1 MREQTLVLIKPD
13 AYERNLANQILDI
26 YKDNGL
32 VIKEKKTLKATR
44 ELASKHYAEHK
55 DKPYFNELIDYIT
68 RSPIMAIII
77 EGEDAIKRVR
87 ALNGNTNPNLAERGT
102 IRRLYAL
109 SKNENSVH
117 GSDCLDSAKRE
128 IGIWFN

>member
-1 MREQTLVLIKPD
+1 MKEQTLVLIKPD
-13 AYERNLANQILDI
+13 AYERNLANPILDI

-44 ELASKHYAEHK
+44 ELASMHYAEHK

-68 RSPIMAIII
+68 RSPIMAVII

-102 IRRLYAL
+102 IRKLYAL

-128 IGIWFN
+128 IAIWFD